1 MTKFLFVVLV
11 VALMTLFLPL
21 LLRHQTKL
29 PFVVSVVAL
38 ITVFT
43 GIGAYTGF
51 YLSASFYAMA
61 EPIVYPC
68 PNPGNAGACAP
79 DLNQPPP
86 AASVWYYNW
95 PSMDPTH
102 IHYQP
107 QRACIFDFLYHDPFP
122 PGSLRGERQ

>member
-1 MTKFLFVVLV
+1 MAKLMF
-11 VALMTLFLPL
+11 AL
-21 LLRHQTKL
+21 
-29 PFVVSVVAL
+29 SVVAL
-38 ITVFT
+38 IAVCMS
-43 GIGAYTGF
+43 IGGYAAF
-51 YLSASFYAMA
+51 YFSFFWYAAA

-68 PNPGNAGACAP
+68 PHPGNAGPCP
-79 DLNQPPP
+79 QDLNRPPP
-86 AASVWYYNW
+86 EASVWYYRW